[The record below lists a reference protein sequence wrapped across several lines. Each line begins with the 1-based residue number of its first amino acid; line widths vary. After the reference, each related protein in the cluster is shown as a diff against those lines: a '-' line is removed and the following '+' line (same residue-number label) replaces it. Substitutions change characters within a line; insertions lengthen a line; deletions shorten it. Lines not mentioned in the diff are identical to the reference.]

1 MTNSFDFAKVHNF
14 DDHIRRSIPTVSEMY
29 RLCHSLTEALAQE
42 GTTVVDLGCS
52 TGKFLIDTP
61 KRAGVSYVG
70 IDRCVW
76 RRDEAAQTTFMTR
89 DIVEAARDGTLGQ
102 TSVVLSLFTLQFL
115 PYNARVEVIERA
127 AEGLVSGGCMIV
139 AEKVHLPDAG
149 VAEVIERDLI
159 DWKRDNFD
167 DKAILDKSAQL
178 RGSMRRVSQY
188 DLVNVMRHNFDTV
201 STIWAH
207 GQFICVVGV
216 RG

>member
-1 MTNSFDFAKVHNF
+1 MTNSFDFAKVHDF
-14 DDHIRRSIPTVSEMY
+14 DGHIRRSIPTVEDMY
-29 RLCHSLTEALAQE
+29 RLCHAVTEAFAQE
-42 GTTVVDLGCS
+42 GTSVVDLGCS

-61 KRAGVSYVG
+61 KRRDVSYYG

-76 RRDEAAQTTFMTR
+76 QREETPQTGFINR
-89 DIVEAARDGTLGQ
+89 DIVAAARDGMLGQ
-102 TSVVLSLFTLQFL
+102 ASVILSLFTLQFL

-127 AEGLVSGGCMIV
+127 AEGLEHGGAMIV

-149 VAEVIERDLI
+149 LAEVIERDLI
-159 DWKRDNFD
+159 DWKRQNFD

-188 DLVNVMRHNFDTV
+188 DLMNVMRHNFATV

-207 GQFICVVGV
+207 GQFICMVGV
-216 RG
+216 KG